1 MQGWPA
7 RLLDDDQRLAWL
19 MLMRSENVGPV
30 LFYQLIDHFGSAQVA
45 LEALPHLSRRGGRK
59 KPVRVFPRAAAEEE
73 MARLE
78 ALGARLVARG
88 EAGYPPL
95 LAHMEAPPP
104 LLAIRGNAA
113 LAEEPPVAIVGARR
127 ASANGRVIARTMG
140 QQLAERGYVVVS
152 GLALGID
159 AAAHEG
165 GLAHQGRTIAVM
177 ACGIDVAYPERNA
190 KLMEAIA
197 ERGLLISEM
206 PPGTVVRPELF
217 PRRNRLVAGM
227 SLGVVVVEA
236 ARRSGSLITARLAAE
251 AGRHVMAVPGSPLDG
266 RAAGCNHLIREG
278 ATLVR
283 HAADVDEMLA
293 QEAAQLRVELRERA
307 PFPAPEPR
315 PARRARETQTGAAP
329 SPAPASSPLEP
340 AEDVRARLLAL
351 VGAAPVEQD
360 VLLRE
365 CGAPP
370 EEALAALMELEL
382 AGRLSRLPDGRL
394 ARSG

>member
-1 MQGWPA
+1 MPGWPA
-7 RLLDDDQRLAWL
+7 QLLDDGQRLAWL

-30 LFYQLIDHFGSAQVA
+30 LFYQLVDHFGSAQAA
-45 LEALPHLSRRGGRK
+45 LQALPHLSRRGGRK
-59 KPVRVFPRAAAEEE
+59 KPVRLYPREAAERELE
-73 MARLE
+73 RLHE
-78 ALGARLVARG
+78 LDARLVARG
-88 EAGYPPL
+88 ERGYPPL

-104 LLAIRGNAA
+104 LLAVRGEAA

-127 ASANGRVIARTMG
+127 ASANGRAIARTIAEK
-140 QQLAERGYVVVS
+140 LARRGYVVVS

-165 GLAHQGRTIAVM
+165 ALAQRGRTIAVM
-177 ACGIDVAYPERNA
+177 ACGIDVAYPPGNA

-197 ERGLLISEM
+197 ERGLLVSEM
-206 PPGTVVRPELF
+206 PPGTAVRPELF

-251 AGRHVMAVPGSPLDG
+251 AGRHVMAVPGSPLDA

-283 HAADVDEMLA
+283 HADDVDEMLA
-293 QEAAQLRVELRERA
+293 QEAAALRVSLQARA
-307 PFPAPEPR
+307 PFPWPEPH
-315 PARRARETQTGAAP
+315 PAATTPRTDTERAP
-329 SPAPASSPLEP
+329 SPPPEP
-340 AEDVRARLLAL
+340 SDGVRARLLSL
-351 VGAAPVEQD
+351 LGATPVEQD

-370 EEALAALMELEL
+370 QEALAALMELEL
-382 AGRLSRLPDGRL
+382 AGRITRLADGRL
-394 ARSG
+394 ARVAR